1 MKRADLRVVKVA
13 ETRFVLEGSEGA
25 PWEIWQTDTE
35 NDAQKLVEFAGRLCY
50 SSWSKPNPATRA
62 NVDYINHII
71 ESQHFSVLEH
81 AGFAVAVTGVSRS
94 LSHELVRH
102 RHLSFCLAGDSL
114 IFSDIYDYTRA
125 KQDGTPRRR
134 GPTKHRLDQ
143 LFEYTKTPQG
153 RLTLRNIRVRSLD
166 ESTGTFTQGLIR
178 RVVCSGIKPVF
189 RVELED
195 GKMITSSKEH
205 RFLTPH
211 GWLCLNEIVGGLDTS
226 PGGLAVYRSLA
237 VPIMANGIP
246 AHRDREWLQTHYHE
260 KGLGLTTIAS
270 LAGVSKH
277 TLRTWIRKYGLQKP
291 LGSWTKGRKP
301 WNKGRRYHAGW
312 NHTSETR
319 RLLAELKRGERNP
332 QWKGGVTQRAIQL
345 RRPILRARREI
356 FERDHYTCPLCH
368 RRGGRLTLHH
378 VIPVWA
384 RADLAQDRD
393 NVVTLCRACHFLIA
407 GRELQYIER
416 LGRSLSEI
424 PAAARPRHPGYLV
437 LPRPQRIRSITYMG
451 EQMTYDIEMEDP
463 YHNFVA
469 NGIVTHNSQLSQ
481 RFFDETDAAAV
492 IPSLYRDNPD
502 ALAVLDE
509 VYQLTMDAYK
519 RLVEI
524 GTRKLATMKD
534 KSHRRKR
541 VREAARA
548 VLPNMTEVHIVVSGN
563 HRAWREFFE
572 KRGDPHAEPEIREV
586 AVKIFKE
593 VAQPLAPAVYQ
604 DLSVEQIT
612 LDTGEVW
619 EAIRRRHPQPAHTG
633 G

>member
-81 AGFAVAVTGVSRS
+81 AGFAVAITGISRS
-94 LSHELVRH
+94 CSHEMVRH
-102 RHLSFCLAGDSL
+102 RHLSF
-114 IFSDIYDYTRA
+114 
-125 KQDGTPRRR
+125 
-134 GPTKHRLDQ
+134 
-143 LFEYTKTPQG
+143 
-153 RLTLRNIRVRSLD
+153 
-166 ESTGTFTQGLIR
+166 
-178 RVVCSGIKPVF
+178 
-189 RVELED
+189 
-195 GKMITSSKEH
+195 
-205 RFLTPH
+205 
-211 GWLCLNEIVGGLDTS
+211 
-226 PGGLAVYRSLA
+226 
-237 VPIMANGIP
+237 
-246 AHRDREWLQTHYHE
+246 
-260 KGLGLTTIAS
+260 
-270 LAGVSKH
+270 
-277 TLRTWIRKYGLQKP
+277 
-291 LGSWTKGRKP
+291 
-301 WNKGRRYHAGW
+301 
-312 NHTSETR
+312 
-319 RLLAELKRGERNP
+319 
-332 QWKGGVTQRAIQL
+332 
-345 RRPILRARREI
+345 
-356 FERDHYTCPLCH
+356 
-368 RRGGRLTLHH
+368 
-378 VIPVWA
+378 
-384 RADLAQDRD
+384 
-393 NVVTLCRACHFLIA
+393 
-407 GRELQYIER
+407 
-416 LGRSLSEI
+416 
-424 PAAARPRHPGYLV
+424 
-437 LPRPQRIRSITYMG
+437 
-451 EQMTYDIEMEDP
+451 
-463 YHNFVA
+463 
-469 NGIVTHNSQLSQ
+469 SQISQ

-492 IPSLYRDNPD
+492 VPSLYRDDPD

-541 VREAARA
+541 VREAART